1 MAVIRDVMPS
11 FQLLQPDS
19 IAETQSLL
27 QQHADAWVLAG
38 GLDSFDWLKDRIK
51 KPNVVV
57 DLSGV
62 EELKGIRQTA
72 DGIEIGA
79 IITLTEIAQHPVI
92 KERYGVLSQAAELVA
107 SPQIR
112 NQGTIGGNV
121 SQDTRCWYYRAG
133 WPCYRAGGNICYA
146 DTPVGRNREHAI
158 LHAERCVAV
167 NVSDT
172 APALI
177 ALDAKFVI
185 RGKKGERVVDAE
197 DYFIGPDID
206 ITRLHVLQPGDLLTT
221 IRIPSTWA
229 GAHFYFEKIRDRN
242 VWDFP
247 LMNVASAM
255 TLSGDMIQQI
265 RIAVNGAAARPL
277 RLKAAED
284 AARGKQRNVDTG
296 ETAGK
301 LAVQG
306 AVPLQ
311 FNGYK
316 IPLMRNLVKRS
327 ITGVQ
332 STEQAPA
339 EESQLQNQEA
349 VWAS

>member
-1 MAVIRDVMPS
+1 MAVIRDVMPA
-11 FQLLQPDS
+11 FQLLQPGT
-19 IAETQSLL
+19 IADAQHLL
-27 QQHADAWVLAG
+27 QEHADDVWVLAG
-38 GLDSFDWLKDRIK
+38 GLDSFDWLKDRIR
-51 KPNVVV
+51 KPGTVV
-57 DLSGV
+57 DLSGID
-62 EELKGIRQTA
+62 ELKGIRETS
-72 DGIEIGA
+72 DGLEIGA
-79 IITLTEIAQHPVI
+79 MTTLTEVAQHPAI
-92 KERYGVLSQAAELVA
+92 KQEYGVLSQAAELVA

-158 LHAERCVAV
+158 LGAERCVAV

-185 RGKKGERVVDAE
+185 RGKKGERVIDAE

-206 ITRLHVLQPGDLLTT
+206 ITRLHILQPGDLLTAV
-221 IRIPSTWA
+221 RIPSTWS
-229 GAHFYFEKIRDRN
+229 GAQFYFEKVRDRN

-255 TLSGDMIQQI
+255 KLSGNTIQQV

-277 RLKAAED
+277 RLTAAED
-284 AARGKQRNVDTG
+284 AVRGKDRNPETG
-296 ETAGK
+296 QLAGNV
-301 LAVQG
+301 AVQG

-311 FNGYK
+311 FNAYK

-332 STEQAPA
+332 
-339 EESQLQNQEA
+339 QEA
-349 VWAS
+349 SWAS